1 MPKAASCSSDCLT
14 RSAALVSDRVA
25 VSAAKISTA
34 ANAGAMLR
42 KNDRDFDVTMIVSRA
57 IRVSGGWD
65 TQENDW
71 DRFASA
77 WTETRDRHAAR
88 RRTPAGAGV

>member
-57 IRVSGGWD
+57 IRVSDD
-65 TQENDW
+65 TLLSLIATTPTP
-71 DRFASA
+71 RRAA
-77 WTETRDRHAAR
+77 WRATSIVVRS
-88 RRTPAGAGV
+88 